1 MRVILRAVVNFVD
14 EYLELRRT
22 LRYGDIR
29 TNEKSA
35 VQMTRLDRSLAKM
48 HHAFC
53 TYSLGWP
60 TKS

>member
-22 LRYGDIR
+22 LRYGDIQ

-35 VQMTRLDRSLAKM
+35 VQMTRLARSLAK
-48 HHAFC
+48 C
-53 TYSLGWP
+53 T
-60 TKS
+60 THFVRTV